1 MKSKAVL
8 ANISA
13 KIKAKRRETG
23 LGLRASAE
31 QSKVSASTLSRIERG
46 AATSIPDAN
55 TLNKLAKWLDTS
67 VNSLLDIE
75 EKPDNSPLLTT
86 PEIVEVHLR
95 ADKEL
100 SPKTAKSL
108 ATMFKMMYEQ
118 LREAERK

>member
-1 MKSKAVL
+1 MKPKAVL
-8 ANISA
+8 AKMSA

-31 QSKVSASTLSRIERG
+31 KSKISASTLSRIERG
-46 AATSIPDAN
+46 AATSIPDAD

-67 VNSLLDIE
+67 VSSLLNVE
-75 EKPDNSPLLTT
+75 ERPDNSPTLTT

-100 SPKTAKSL
+100 NPKTATSL

-118 LREAERK
+118 LKESERK

>member
-1 MKSKAVL
+1 MKPKAVL
-8 ANISA
+8 AKISA

-31 QSKVSASTLSRIERG
+31 DSKISASTLSRIERG
-46 AATSIPDAN
+46 AASSLPDSD
-55 TLNKLAKWLDTS
+55 TLTKLANWLDTS
-67 VNSLLDIE
+67 VSSLLGSE
-75 EKPDNSPLLTT
+75 ERLDNSPEMTT

-100 SPKTAKSL
+100 SPKIATSL

-118 LREAERK
+118 LKEKK